1 MPSRPELQR
10 RKDAVGCCF
19 VKKTIKNLLV
29 TEPLF
34 PNRAVSNVGVGER
47 AKVVKHHDNLKM
59 EGSFQGLTSESKSA
73 QKAIT
78 KVNYNKAAKST
89 RYSCRCT

>member
-1 MPSRPELQR
+1 ML
-10 RKDAVGCCF
+10 
-19 VKKTIKNLLV
+19 LLV
-29 TEPLF
+29 TRPLF

-89 RYSCRCT
+89 VTKMASKLADKH